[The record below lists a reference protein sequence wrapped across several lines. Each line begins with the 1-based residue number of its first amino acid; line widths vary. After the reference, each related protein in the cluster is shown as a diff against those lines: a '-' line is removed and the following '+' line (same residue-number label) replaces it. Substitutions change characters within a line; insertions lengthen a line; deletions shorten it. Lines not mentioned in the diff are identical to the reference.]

1 MVLFLA
7 ASLVLPLEP
16 ACHDISYDRKHAEIR
31 RNSSNT
37 AASMTPTIILLGAW
51 IGREVGSKRERE
63 REREREQRYDT
74 EEFYYQ
80 IRVAFCYNIHEW
92 ISSSGSLLLK
102 GSFGSAGQGTTGS
115 QSRPGQSLHSSL
127 RWHSSPARLPVPRT
141 IWLLWCA
148 PVYTYP
154 CPNISYVLRSKID
167 FNKHISYVLRPDPF

>member
-51 IGREVGSKRERE
+51 IGRGRIK
-63 REREREQRYDT
+63 EREREQRYDT

-102 GSFGSAGQGTTGS
+102 GSFGRAGHHGE
-115 QSRPGQSLHSSL
+115 PK
-127 RWHSSPARLPVPRT
+127 PARPIPAQLP
-141 IWLLWCA
+141 
-148 PVYTYP
+148 PVAQLP
-154 CPNISYVLRSKID
+154 CQAACPSDHLAALVCSSVYVSLS
-167 FNKHISYVLRPDPF
+167 